1 MLQIPLEIVVLQVLK
16 GLPVRRGIEGIQVPQ
31 GNAVNLVLTGKMGQ
45 TGRLVRPVR
54 LFQAKRANLDL
65 RALQVQR
72 ESREVFRA
80 LRAKWALLE
89 RVERLDLVAQ
99 TARKALSG

>member
-1 MLQIPLEIVVLQVLK
+1 MLQIPLEILVLQVLK

-31 GNAVNLVLTGKMGQ
+31 GSAVNLVLTGKMGE
-45 TGRLVRPVR
+45 TECSVRPVSP
-54 LFQAKRANLDL
+54 FQAKRANLDL

-72 ESREVFRA
+72 ESREVFGA

-89 RVERLDLVAQ
+89 RAERLDLVVK

>member
-1 MLQIPLEIVVLQVLK
+1 M
-16 GLPVRRGIEGIQVPQ
+16 
-31 GNAVNLVLTGKMGQ
+31 TGKMGQ
-45 TGRLVRPVR
+45 TEGLVRPVS

-72 ESREVFRA
+72 EGREVFRA

-89 RVERLDLVAQ
+89 RAERLDLVVK